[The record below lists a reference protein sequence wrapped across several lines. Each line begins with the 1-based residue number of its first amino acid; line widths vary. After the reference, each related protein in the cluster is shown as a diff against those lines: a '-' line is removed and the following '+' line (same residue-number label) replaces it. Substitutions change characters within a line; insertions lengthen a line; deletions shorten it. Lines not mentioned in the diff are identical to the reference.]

1 MTDVK
6 NKHDGRNVT
15 LDEFMDIIKEA
26 LRRSLERK
34 DEYYG
39 MYTAHVRPH
48 YFCIS
53 RIMDRTILRMDVDYF
68 RFHEEALEPFNR
80 ELVHDPLQV
89 VMPIDIKKGIIKPP
103 SRLEEFLATMHHL
116 MAQPGS
122 VMGDDQF
129 TLEIQAALQK
139 ADPDYYKNMEEK
151 R

>member
-89 VMPIDIKKGIIKPP
+89 VMPIDMGIEKVNRDKEDILQDINIELLDVVQHGDSLVDDPAVQESAFQRVMHEVK
-103 SRLEEFLATMHHL
+103 RLAEL
-116 MAQPGS
+116 
-122 VMGDDQF
+122 V
-129 TLEIQAALQK
+129 K
-139 ADPDYYKNMEEK
+139 
-151 R
+151 